1 MAVAAMK
8 VPIITNTPGKRPSY
22 CRRLEGT
29 IETVIPY
36 GFSIVLPKG
45 LKQMLYFP
53 DAQSFLPFVL
63 AALQRAG
70 LDNRMVR
77 LANGLLAIMKDNPT
91 DDKTTVERVRRLIA
105 AP

>member
-1 MAVAAMK
+1 MK
-8 VPIITNTPGKRPSY
+8 VPITTNTPGKRPSY

-29 IETVIPY
+29 IETIIPY
-36 GFSIVLPKG
+36 GFDIELPKG
-45 LKQMLYFP
+45 LKQTLYFP

-77 LANGLLAIMKDNPT
+77 LANGLLEIMKEAPI
-91 DDKTTVERVRRLIA
+91 DDAVTVERLRRLIA